1 MPRELAR
8 DNLSPHNA
16 AVIAAQS
23 RTASCLTPRPSYKW
37 RCAGSPEPGAEWR
50 DAVAQLAELQNQYQ
64 AWLDSLP
71 PSLAH
76 SPTAD
81 ALRAICD
88 LDLTLLEIEPPR
100 GYGRD

>member
-1 MPRELAR
+1 VAHQGDPKCLWRTPVLK
-8 DNLSPHNA
+8 LVYA
-16 AVIAAQS
+16 ALI
-23 RTASCLTPRPSYKW
+23 TASIEW